1 MNAETT
7 DVLVLGAGV
16 SGLAAAE
23 RLAQSGCTVRV
34 LDARDRVGGRIR
46 TLRGG
51 AWPVPIELGA
61 EFVQGRVPAL
71 FALAQQAGLPI
82 VELDGARWHSRRGK
96 RISFDEVAPRMEKIL
111 SRLPELP
118 LALRNA
124 GVAPV
129 DLEAT
134 YGEARE
140 RSRLG

>member
-51 AWPVPIELGA
+51 TWPVPMELGA

-71 FALAQQAGLPI
+71 FALARQAGLPI
-82 VELDGARWHSRRGK
+82 VELDGARWHSRRGC
-96 RISFDEVAPRMEKIL
+96 RIVCRRTRAPAGRPARQ
-111 SRLPELP
+111 SR
-118 LALRNA
+118 AA
-124 GVAPV
+124 GAVP
-129 DLEAT
+129 D
-134 YGEARE
+134 
-140 RSRLG
+140 SQ

>member
-51 AWPVPIELGA
+51 TWPVPMELGA

-71 FALAQQAGLPI
+71 FALARQAGLPI
-82 VELDGARWHSRRGK
+82 VELDGARWHSRRNVPGLLEGPCAK
-96 RISFDEVAPRMEKIL
+96 ADSQHSIVDYGNSRTGCHEKYS
-111 SRLPELP
+111 SR
-118 LALRNA
+118 
-124 GVAPV
+124 
-129 DLEAT
+129 
-134 YGEARE
+134 
-140 RSRLG
+140 SS